1 MKKLT
6 IGLVSLATVFTL
18 AACSNDSSEVVVE
31 TNAGDITK
39 EEFYEELK
47 DRYGA
52 QVLEEMVMTK
62 VLEGKYEV
70 TDEDVESEIE
80 FMKDT
85 YGDSYDLIV
94 QQNFGDEESL
104 RQLIRTSLLREQA
117 ALEDVEITDEE
128 IKERYE
134 RSKYEFDAQH
144 ILVED
149 LETAEEVKQ
158 KLDDG
163 EDFAELAKEYSVD
176 SSAESGGDLG
186 TFSAGKMVK
195 EFEDAVYSMEPGDIS
210 DPVESEFGF
219 HIIKVN
225 DKREVEEDIG
235 EFEDVKEELRR
246 QLASEKVDMAK
257 LQEKIDQMVQ
267 EADINIKIKEFKD
280 LFTADQAQG

>member
-18 AACSNDSSEVVVE
+18 AACSNDNSEVVVE

-94 QQNFGDEESL
+94 QQNLGDEESL

-158 KLDDG
+158 KLDAG
-163 EDFAELAKEYSVD
+163 VDFAELAKEYSVD

>member
-18 AACSNDSSEVVVE
+18 AACSNDNSEVVVE

-186 TFSAGKMVK
+186 TFSAGQMVK

>member
-1 MKKLT
+1 MKKIT

-18 AACSNDSSEVVVE
+18 AACSNDNSEVVVE

>member
-18 AACSNDSSEVVVE
+18 AACSNDNSEVVVE

-235 EFEDVKEELRR
+235 EFEDMKEELRR

>member
-18 AACSNDSSEVVVE
+18 AACSNDNSEVVVE